1 MGCRAIYICDH
12 SGICYIYEDFRA
24 PIVWDMLYTPSRG
37 KDKFLHMYLHPT
49 HVRRMRGALWSLWQ
63 DLIRKLHADS

>member
-37 KDKFLHMYLHPT
+37 KDKFLHTYLHPT
-49 HVRRMRGALWSLWQ
+49 HVRRMQGALWSLWQ
-63 DLIRKLHADS
+63 DLMREFHADS